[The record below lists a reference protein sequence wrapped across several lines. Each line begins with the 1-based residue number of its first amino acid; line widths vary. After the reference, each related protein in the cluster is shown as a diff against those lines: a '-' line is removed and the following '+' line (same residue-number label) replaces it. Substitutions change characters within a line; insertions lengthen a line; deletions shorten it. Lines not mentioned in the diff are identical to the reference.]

1 MPLACD
7 VPEPIPVARLVL
19 RRNQTEI
26 PAHRLGMWEAMRI
39 IDEGGHSL
47 CRANTNSRDAA
58 QASDGRRKAARA
70 T

>member
-1 MPLACD
+1 
-7 VPEPIPVARLVL
+7 
-19 RRNQTEI
+19 
-26 PAHRLGMWEAMRI
+26 MWEAMRI

-58 QASDGRRKAARA
+58 HAGDGRRKAARE